1 MRNKDF
7 IKKVVK
13 DELNLI
19 RENTSP
25 ILSEAVSQWPVI
37 QQIFKTNNIK
47 PTTFR
52 GMETY
57 SYDDET
63 LGQLSLFSDGTAY
76 LEHLNKIVPW
86 KMSGQDIVVDKD
98 KISIQ
103 QINKSIQSTNK
114 YYKTVSSKK
123 TAKVHKQ
130 LKAIDKFQT
139 ALDWLGLIPGFG
151 DIIDAIN
158 ALIYFARGLYLD
170 GILSLVAIVPVV
182 GSGLKLGF
190 KGAISAA
197 GGAYKAARIWKKAA
211 NGSIDDLIKF
221 YREAIESG
229 SITKLELAE
238 LAKYGDFVAELLT
251 SSKQTIREKEAALS
265 FLGVDAK
272 TVLKQIDDVI
282 RVIQNTT
289 STPIKKSLLSKVG
302 DAVKASKVASK
313 TIKASKV
320 GIFTLANLGTLGGLG
335 IVRNLVRK
343 IGITKREMG
352 YLKNAMDLR
361 FINKISQS
369 PTTVYSLFK
378 SNGPLKAAEAASI
391 GIPPWLQARSSV
403 EIRDWFV
410 NVRET
415 DPKKWKQITEYIGTA
430 SANKKNTYYMSYVGN
445 QFQQASNIFRPG
457 VVFKASKADW
467 IAGALRL
474 DSYRLTNPK
483 NLDIVK
489 NEIEDLGE
497 KLGIDPQNDAN
508 GVIMPAI
515 FAAFTEFIG
524 EPTKSDVEK
533 LKSPGL
539 ATGAV
544 LGAIG
549 VSSNQDATNSIP
561 GSEVVDNDAQ
571 SQGATAIQTDFKEAP
586 GTTTDKLDSLYEKGY
601 DESEINALKKM
612 LEID

>member
-114 YYKTVSSKK
+114 YFKTVSSKK
-123 TAKVHKQ
+123 TAKVYKQ
-130 LKAIDKFQT
+130 LSGIDKFQT
-139 ALDWLGLIPGFG
+139 ALDWVGIIPGFG
-151 DIIDAIN
+151 DIIDAVN
-158 ALIYFARGLYLD
+158 ALIYFARGKYLD

-211 NGSIDDLIKF
+211 AGSTDELVSF
-221 YREAIESG
+221 YRTAIASG
-229 SITKLELAE
+229 AITKLQLAE
-238 LAKYGDFVAELLT
+238 LAKYGDFVAALLT
-251 SSKQTIREKEAALS
+251 SSKRTIREKESALS
-265 FLGVDAK
+265 LLGVDAK
-272 TVLKQIDDVI
+272 SVLKQIDDVI
-282 RVIQNTT
+282 RVLQNTT

-524 EPTKSDVEK
+524 EPTESDVEK

-549 VSSNQDATNSIP
+549 VSLNQDATNSIP

>member
-1 MRNKDF
+1 
-7 IKKVVK
+7 
-13 DELNLI
+13 
-19 RENTSP
+19 
-25 ILSEAVSQWPVI
+25 
-37 QQIFKTNNIK
+37 
-47 PTTFR
+47 
-52 GMETY
+52 METY

-139 ALDWLGLIPGFG
+139 ALDWVGIIPGFG
-151 DIIDAIN
+151 DIIDAVN
-158 ALIYFARGLYLD
+158 ALIYFARGKYLD

-211 NGSIDDLIKF
+211 AGSTDELVSF
-221 YREAIESG
+221 YRTAVASG
-229 SITKLELAE
+229 AITKLQLAE
-238 LAKYGDFVAELLT
+238 LAKYGDFVAALLT
-251 SSKQTIREKEAALS
+251 SSKRTIREKESALS
-265 FLGVDAK
+265 LLGVDAK
-272 TVLKQIDDVI
+272 SVLKQIDDVI
-282 RVIQNTT
+282 LVLQNTT

-378 SNGPLKAAEAASI
+378 
-391 GIPPWLQARSSV
+391 
-403 EIRDWFV
+403 
-410 NVRET
+410 
-415 DPKKWKQITEYIGTA
+415 
-430 SANKKNTYYMSYVGN
+430 
-445 QFQQASNIFRPG
+445 
-457 VVFKASKADW
+457 
-467 IAGALRL
+467 
-474 DSYRLTNPK
+474 
-483 NLDIVK
+483 
-489 NEIEDLGE
+489 
-497 KLGIDPQNDAN
+497 
-508 GVIMPAI
+508 
-515 FAAFTEFIG
+515 
-524 EPTKSDVEK
+524 
-533 LKSPGL
+533 
-539 ATGAV
+539 
-544 LGAIG
+544 
-549 VSSNQDATNSIP
+549 
-561 GSEVVDNDAQ
+561 
-571 SQGATAIQTDFKEAP
+571 
-586 GTTTDKLDSLYEKGY
+586 
-601 DESEINALKKM
+601 
-612 LEID
+612 